1 MANPQVQIKTANMT
15 KSKLKKNIDKSTV
28 KGKPKTSGMKPTA
41 RENTAG
47 YMAIGVSKLKAMAA
61 KVKKKK

>member
-1 MANPQVQIKTANMT
+1 
-15 KSKLKKNIDKSTV
+15 
-28 KGKPKTSGMKPTA
+28 MKPTA
-41 RENTAG
+41 RDNTAG